1 MRVWPGGPHPL
12 GATWN
17 GEGVNFALF
26 SESTRAVQ
34 LCLFDDATAAEPTAT
49 ITMGEQTDNVW
60 HVYLPDVRPGAL
72 YGYRVDGPYEPDAGP
87 SVQRPASC

>member
-26 SESTRAVQ
+26 SESARAVQ
-34 LCLFDDATAAEPTAT
+34 LCLFDDATASVPTAT

-72 YGYRVDGPYEPDAGP
+72 YGYRVDGPYEP
-87 SVQRPASC
+87 QRDIGSTPASC